1 MSETLDS
8 LSRYGQSFQSKVVSA
23 LLSDKKLLESLS
35 DIIKADFFE
44 SEANRWIVSTI
55 IQYYSDYRRVPT
67 LDVFKVELYKNDNPI
82 LKTTVKEQLRHIY
95 TEVGSVDLE
104 FITKEFSDFC
114 RNQNL
119 KEVILQS
126 VDLLKAGNYNKI
138 KELVDNAMKVGTSA
152 DIGHDYIR
160 DLMMRMEEDARIVV
174 PTGMEPIDDLMDGGL
189 SSGELGVIVANSG
202 IGKSW
207 VLSQIGAHA
216 MKLGKTVVHYTM
228 ELSETY
234 VGRRYDTILSGI
246 PTHELRDRKSE
257 VEEKLKRI
265 KGNVII
271 KYFPPKG
278 VTAKRLETHIDKM
291 IQLGQ
296 KPDIVIVD
304 YADLLR
310 SHSVSS
316 DSTYQEAGG
325 TYIELRAL
333 SGEYG
338 IPVWTASQA
347 NRSGLQSDILE
358 ADSVADSYAKV
369 MNADFVV
376 SLMRKPNDKLNNT
389 AKFHVMKNRF
399 GPDGLTFPAKMDTNI
414 GMIKVFEGTS
424 PNGMMAMKDSK
435 DGEKMEKQML
445 FNKYAEMTGGKPKV
459 SGFGE

>member
-1 MSETLDS
+1 MSEINDT

-23 LLSDKKLLESLS
+23 LITDTRLLDSIG
-35 DIIKADFFE
+35 DIIKTDFFE
-44 SEANRWIVSTI
+44 SDANKWIVNTI
-55 IQYYSDYRRVPT
+55 LQYYSTYKKTPT
-67 LDVFKVELYKNDNPI
+67 LDVFKVELYKIENKI
-82 LKTTVKEQLRHIY
+82 LKTTIREQLRHVY
-95 TEVGSVDLE
+95 TEVGNIDLD
-104 FITKEFSDFC
+104 FIKKEFEDFC

-152 DIGHDYIR
+152 DIGHDYLK
-160 DLMMRMEEDARIVV
+160 DLDLRMEDDARETVA
-174 PTGMEPIDDLMDGGL
+174 TGLEPIDDLMDGGL
-189 SSGELGVIVANSG
+189 SAGELGVIVAASG

-216 MKLGKTVVHYTM
+216 MKLGKNVVHYTM

-234 VGRRYDTILSGI
+234 VGRRYDTILSSI
-246 PTHELRDRKSE
+246 PTHELKDRKSE
-257 VEEKLKRI
+257 VENRINKI

-278 VTAKRLETHIDKM
+278 ITSKKIELHIDKLTQM
-291 IQLGQ
+291 GA
-296 KPDIVIVD
+296 KPDLIIID

-310 SHSVSS
+310 SHYVTSE
-316 DSTYQEAGG
+316 STYQEAGNI
-325 TYIELRAL
+325 YIELRGL

-338 IPVWTASQA
+338 IPIWTASQA
-347 NRSGLQSDILE
+347 NRSSIQNEIIE
-358 ADSVADSYAKV
+358 ADSIADSYAKI
-369 MNADFVV
+369 MNADFVM

-389 AKFHVMKNRF
+389 ARFHVMKNRF

-414 GMIKVFEGTS
+414 GMIRVFENTS

-435 DGEKMEKQML
+435 DGEKMEKKLL
-445 FNKYAEMTGGKPKV
+445 FNKYAELNGNRKIK
-459 SGFGE
+459 SEF